1 MIKWIMSVHCV
12 MTKKHINVIYF
23 ELCKKKKITLVFEV
37 KKKKKRWSQKEESH
51 PVPLDI
57 NWRKNC
63 GLQI

>member
-37 KKKKKRWSQKEESH
+37 KKKKRVEPEGRVSPSTT
-51 PVPLDI
+51 
-57 NWRKNC
+57 
-63 GLQI
+63 